1 MSRIRANNITNLN
14 ANGAPN
20 FPDGINVTGVVTTST
35 IPNPV
40 ENLTVT
46 GNAGVA
52 GTVTYEDVTDIDSV
66 GVVTARTGIKIGP
79 TAGVAATVFSDGSI
93 NSTGIIT
100 ASTYHGSGADLTG
113 IVGVPTGCILLWYG
127 AANAIP
133 SGFILCNGSNGTP
146 DLRGKFVVG
155 YHDSNGDYDVG
166 DTGGAETVTLTV
178 SEMPEH
184 AHGTRWWPAGGAYN
198 LSYPGL
204 PGHSGGNVSG
214 SGHGTQNAGSGNAH
228 ENRPPYYALCFI
240 MKT

>member
-20 FPDGINVTGVVTTST
+20 FPDGINVTGVVTTSA

-46 GNAGVA
+46 GNAGVG

-79 TAGVAATVFSDGSI
+79 IAGVAATVFSDGSI

-155 YHDSNGDYDVG
+155 YHDGNGDYDVG
-166 DTGGAETVTLTV
+166 DTGGAETVTLTTAQIP
-178 SEMPEH
+178 SH
-184 AHGTRWWPAGGAYN
+184 KHTTNIDGGHCIAGN
-198 LSYPGL
+198 
-204 PGHSGGNVSG
+204 GGSSFPYG
-214 SGHGTQNAGSGNAH
+214 GGAH
-228 ENRPPYYALCFI
+228 ENRPPFHALCYI

>member
-20 FPDGINVTGVVTTST
+20 FPDGINVTGVVTTT
-35 IPNPV
+35 EIPNPV

-46 GNAGVA
+46 GNAGVG
-52 GTVTYEDVTDIDSV
+52 GTVTYEDVTNVDSV

-79 TAGVAATVFSDGSI
+79 TAGVAATIFSDGSI

-100 ASTYHGSGADLTG
+100 ASTYHGSGANLTG

-155 YHDSNGDYDVG
+155 YHDGNGDYDVG
-166 DTGGAETVTLTV
+166 DTGGAETVTLTIAQIPSHKHTTNIDGQHV
-178 SEMPEH
+178 IP
-184 AHGTRWWPAGGAYN
+184 GGGGS
-198 LSYPGL
+198 SYPY
-204 PGHSGGNVSG
+204 GGGG
-214 SGHGTQNAGSGNAH
+214 SYASRLFSMSNTGGGGAH
-228 ENRPPYYALCFI
+228 ENRPPFHALCYI